1 MEKNLEKPLKNLT
14 FSLIT
19 SILSMVLLIIFIEA
33 SNVLVFTLLI
43 VMLLTSLLFYI
54 NLGILAK
61 KMGRSW
67 IVWVGLTF
75 ITKPI
80 GPIVSFFWI
89 RSLVKTTLR

>member
-43 VMLLTSLLFYI
+43 VMLLTSLLLHQPGHSCKKDGSKLDC
-54 NLGILAK
+54 LGW
-61 KMGRSW
+61 SNFHHETNW
-67 IVWVGLTF
+67 
-75 ITKPI
+75 
-80 GPIVSFFWI
+80 SDCFFFG
-89 RSLVKTTLR
+89 